1 VELRRARYQCKREL
15 EDEEG
20 THCLTLLGLT
30 SASSASESRDRLVVG
45 VDGVVSAVEVIR
57 GTVVTGREA
66 SREDERRRE
75 TMGLATIRGVV
86 AAVMEADE
94 VETTAAMM
102 VVEVVE
108 VEGAGD
114 EERLRDTTV
123 LTTAEAAAEAAAM
136 RVLKV
141 ADMMMAGGLK
151 VVGVVES
158 SPRWW

>member
-1 VELRRARYQCKREL
+1 
-15 EDEEG
+15 
-20 THCLTLLGLT
+20 
-30 SASSASESRDRLVVG
+30 
-45 VDGVVSAVEVIR
+45 
-57 GTVVTGREA
+57 
-66 SREDERRRE
+66 
-75 TMGLATIRGVV
+75 
-86 AAVMEADE
+86 
-94 VETTAAMM
+94 MM

-114 EERLRDTTV
+114 EERLPDTTV

-158 SPRWW
+158 SPRWWWREKRGRGSRTIQVVRGSAFLAHSPECHLSRSYAIELG

>member
-1 VELRRARYQCKREL
+1 M
-15 EDEEG
+15 
-20 THCLTLLGLT
+20 
-30 SASSASESRDRLVVG
+30 VG
-45 VDGVVSAVEVIR
+45 VDGVVSAVEVVR

-158 SPRWW
+158 SPRWR